1 MDDAAF
7 HNVSVNSNLTT
18 LVPAGVGT
26 ALKRDVSLILA
37 KTCLSTIP
45 LASLVFD
52 VGDKMINF
60 ANKQQVTK
68 FLQSMASEID
78 QLSSSVRSVL

>member
-26 ALKRDVSLILA
+26 ALKRDVSLMYPFTSPALA
-37 KTCLSTIP
+37 EQRKE
-45 LASLVFD
+45 
-52 VGDKMINF
+52 F
-60 ANKQQVTK
+60 A
-68 FLQSMASEID
+68 
-78 QLSSSVRSVL
+78 